1 MNDSKNLPTIN
12 TSETA
17 KSTAPAHPLRAW
29 HIMYTILGVLIVA
42 LFVVGGLQ
50 LALYEMS
57 PARGSTAGLAV
68 AIFLLYGV
76 IACVALGSAA
86 LFTLPF
92 YIMARKRVVQSG
104 AVAVPQKKYESESL
118 PQSSSL
124 VRLRRSWHSL
134 LRRTLV
140 FSLWFSPCIHAR
152 LLLK

>member
-1 MNDSKNLPTIN
+1 MNDSNNLTPVKI
-12 TSETA
+12 SQPV
-17 KSTAPAHPLRAW
+17 KSDALAHPLRAW

-92 YIMARKRVVQSG
+92 YIMARKRVAQNIAKAPEKKVRIG
-104 AVAVPQKKYESESL
+104 VIAAVIVFGLVVALVAL
-118 PQSSSL
+118 IVSSFL
-124 VRLRRSWHSL
+124 G
-134 LRRTLV
+134 
-140 FSLWFSPCIHAR
+140 I
-152 LLLK
+152 

>member
-1 MNDSKNLPTIN
+1 MNDSNNLTPVNI
-12 TSETA
+12 SQPV
-17 KSTAPAHPLRAW
+17 KSDAHAHPLRAW

-92 YIMARKRVVQSG
+92 YIMARKRVAQNIAKAPEKKVRIG
-104 AVAVPQKKYESESL
+104 VIAAVIVFGLVVALVAL
-118 PQSSSL
+118 IVSSFL
-124 VRLRRSWHSL
+124 G
-134 LRRTLV
+134 
-140 FSLWFSPCIHAR
+140 I
-152 LLLK
+152 

>member
-76 IACVALGSAA
+76 IACVALGVVA
-86 LFTLPF
+86 LLTLPF
-92 YIMARKRVVQSG
+92 YIMARKKVAQNIAKAPEKKVHIG
-104 AVAVPQKKYESESL
+104 VIVAVIVFGSVAA
-118 PQSSSL
+118 L
-124 VRLRRSWHSL
+124 VA
-134 LRRTLV
+134 LV
-140 FSLWFSPCIHAR
+140 AASYFGI
-152 LLLK
+152 

>member
-1 MNDSKNLPTIN
+1 MNDSNNPTPVKI
-12 TSETA
+12 SQPV
-17 KSTAPAHPLRAW
+17 KSDAPAHPLRAW

-57 PARGSTAGLAV
+57 PARGGTAGLTV

-92 YIMARKRVVQSG
+92 YIMARKRVAQNIAKAPEKKVRIG
-104 AVAVPQKKYESESL
+104 VIAAVIVFGLVVARVAL
-118 PQSSSL
+118 IVSSFL
-124 VRLRRSWHSL
+124 G
-134 LRRTLV
+134 
-140 FSLWFSPCIHAR
+140 I
-152 LLLK
+152 

>member
-1 MNDSKNLPTIN
+1 MNDLNNLTPVNI
-12 TSETA
+12 SQPV
-17 KSTAPAHPLRAW
+17 KSDAPAHPLRAW

-57 PARGSTAGLAV
+57 PTRGGTAGLTV

-76 IACVALGSAA
+76 IACVALGSAT

-104 AVAVPQKKYESESL
+104 AVAVPRKKVRIGTIAAVIVFG
-118 PQSSSL
+118 L
-124 VRLRRSWHSL
+124 VVAL
-134 LRRTLV
+134 LALIAAS
-140 FSLWFSPCIHAR
+140 FMGI
-152 LLLK
+152 

>member
-92 YIMARKRVVQSG
+92 YIMARKRVVQSD
-104 AVAVPQKKYESESL
+104 AVAVPQKKVRIGVIAAVIVFGL
-118 PQSSSL
+118 VVALVALIVSSFL
-124 VRLRRSWHSL
+124 G
-134 LRRTLV
+134 
-140 FSLWFSPCIHAR
+140 I
-152 LLLK
+152 

>member
-1 MNDSKNLPTIN
+1 MNDLKNLTPVNI
-12 TSETA
+12 SQPV
-17 KSTAPAHPLRAW
+17 KSDAPAHPLRAW

-104 AVAVPQKKYESESL
+104 AVAVPQKKVRIGVIAAVIVFGSVAA
-118 PQSSSL
+118 L
-124 VRLRRSWHSL
+124 VA
-134 LRRTLV
+134 LV
-140 FSLWFSPCIHAR
+140 AASYFGI
-152 LLLK
+152 

>member
-1 MNDSKNLPTIN
+1 MNDSSNLTPVEISQPAN
-12 TSETA
+12 SDA
-17 KSTAPAHPLRAW
+17 SAHPLRAW

-57 PARGSTAGLAV
+57 PARGGTAGLTV

-92 YIMARKRVVQSG
+92 YIMARKRVAQNIAKAPEKKVRIG
-104 AVAVPQKKYESESL
+104 VIAAVIVFGLVVALVAL
-118 PQSSSL
+118 IVSSFL
-124 VRLRRSWHSL
+124 G
-134 LRRTLV
+134 
-140 FSLWFSPCIHAR
+140 I
-152 LLLK
+152 

>member
-1 MNDSKNLPTIN
+1 MNDSNNLTPVEISQPAN
-12 TSETA
+12 SD
-17 KSTAPAHPLRAW
+17 APAHPLRAW

-57 PARGSTAGLAV
+57 PARGGTAGLTV

-92 YIMARKRVVQSG
+92 YIMARKRVAQNIAKAPEKKVRIG
-104 AVAVPQKKYESESL
+104 VIAAVIVFGLVVALVAL
-118 PQSSSL
+118 IVSSFL
-124 VRLRRSWHSL
+124 G
-134 LRRTLV
+134 
-140 FSLWFSPCIHAR
+140 I
-152 LLLK
+152 

>member
-1 MNDSKNLPTIN
+1 MNDSNNLTPVN
-12 TSETA
+12 VSQPVN
-17 KSTAPAHPLRAW
+17 SDAPAHPLRAW

-57 PARGSTAGLAV
+57 PARGGTAGLTV

-92 YIMARKRVVQSG
+92 YIMARKRVAQNIAKAPEKKVRIG
-104 AVAVPQKKYESESL
+104 VIAAVIVFGLVVALVAL
-118 PQSSSL
+118 IVSSFL
-124 VRLRRSWHSL
+124 G
-134 LRRTLV
+134 
-140 FSLWFSPCIHAR
+140 I
-152 LLLK
+152 

>member
-68 AIFLLYGV
+68 AVILLYGV

-92 YIMARKRVVQSG
+92 YIMARKRVVQSD
-104 AVAVPQKKYESESL
+104 AVAVPQKKVRIGVIAAVIVFGL
-118 PQSSSL
+118 VVALVALIVSSFL
-124 VRLRRSWHSL
+124 G
-134 LRRTLV
+134 
-140 FSLWFSPCIHAR
+140 I
-152 LLLK
+152 

>member
-57 PARGSTAGLAV
+57 PARGGTAGLTV

-92 YIMARKRVVQSG
+92 YIMARKRVAQNIAKAPEKKVRIG
-104 AVAVPQKKYESESL
+104 VIAAVIVFGLVVALVAL
-118 PQSSSL
+118 IVSSFL
-124 VRLRRSWHSL
+124 G
-134 LRRTLV
+134 
-140 FSLWFSPCIHAR
+140 I
-152 LLLK
+152 

>member
-1 MNDSKNLPTIN
+1 MNDSSNLTPVEISQPAN
-12 TSETA
+12 SD
-17 KSTAPAHPLRAW
+17 APAHPLRAW

-57 PARGSTAGLAV
+57 PARGGTAGLTV

-92 YIMARKRVVQSG
+92 YIMARKRVAQNIAKAPEKKVRIG
-104 AVAVPQKKYESESL
+104 VIAAVIVFGLVVALVAL
-118 PQSSSL
+118 IVSSFL
-124 VRLRRSWHSL
+124 G
-134 LRRTLV
+134 
-140 FSLWFSPCIHAR
+140 I
-152 LLLK
+152 

>member
-76 IACVALGSAA
+76 IACVALGVVA
-86 LFTLPF
+86 LLTLPF
-92 YIMARKRVVQSG
+92 YIMARKKVAQNIAKKKKKKVHIG
-104 AVAVPQKKYESESL
+104 VIAAVIVFGSVAA
-118 PQSSSL
+118 L
-124 VRLRRSWHSL
+124 VA
-134 LRRTLV
+134 LV
-140 FSLWFSPCIHAR
+140 AASYFGI
-152 LLLK
+152 

>member
-1 MNDSKNLPTIN
+1 MNDSNNLTPVNI
-12 TSETA
+12 SQLA
-17 KSTAPAHPLRAW
+17 KSDAPAHPLRAW

-57 PARGSTAGLAV
+57 PARGGTAGLTV

-92 YIMARKRVVQSG
+92 YIMARKRVAQNIAKAPEKKVRIG
-104 AVAVPQKKYESESL
+104 VIAAVIVFGLVVALVAL
-118 PQSSSL
+118 IVSSFL
-124 VRLRRSWHSL
+124 G
-134 LRRTLV
+134 
-140 FSLWFSPCIHAR
+140 I
-152 LLLK
+152 

>member
-57 PARGSTAGLAV
+57 PARGGTAGLTV
-68 AIFLLYGV
+68 AMFLLYGV

-92 YIMARKRVVQSG
+92 YIMARKRVVQSD
-104 AVAVPQKKYESESL
+104 AVAVPQKKVRIGVIAAVIVFGL
-118 PQSSSL
+118 VVALVALIMSSFL
-124 VRLRRSWHSL
+124 G
-134 LRRTLV
+134 
-140 FSLWFSPCIHAR
+140 I
-152 LLLK
+152 